1 MTNKIVFAA
10 FAATFLFAG
19 CGRERMA
26 NYRRERSE
34 SHYQNAMADYVAG
47 RLEAAEK
54 GFLDAVK
61 ANPANASARFQLA
74 CLLQDRAGDY
84 ALAAR
89 HFGEY
94 LLLDPSGDKAGLAK
108 ERIAICEKAVRKE
121 MSDAVAGGPA
131 AKELEETKKL
141 LAAETAEKK
150 SLVAQVASLNK
161 SIASMQ
167 DENARLRRMIGL
179 VGVDP
184 AEKHGMEIEKPEKI
198 DGAMRVLG
206 TSFEAEDEDGDRIV
220 IPANISE
227 IAKDEPGDGPK
238 VSPPPGEKRAAPE
251 RPEPSAD
258 EASKRPESYIVQEGD
273 TLYRIAV
280 KFYGD
285 MAAWRKIRDANKA
298 TITTDGRI
306 KAGQKI
312 ILP

>member
-1 MTNKIVFAA
+1 MNKTLFAA
-10 FAATFLFAG
+10 IAATLLFAG
-19 CGRERMA
+19 CSRERMA
-26 NYRRERSE
+26 NYKRERSE

-54 GFLDAVK
+54 GFLAAVK

-74 CLLQDRAGDY
+74 CLLQDRAGDHV
-84 ALAAR
+84 LAAR

-94 LLLDPSGDKAGLAK
+94 LLLDPSGDKASLAK
-108 ERIAICEKAVRKE
+108 ERIAICEKAMKKE

-131 AKELEETKKL
+131 ARELEETKKI
-141 LAAETAEKK
+141 LASEIAEKK
-150 SLVAQVASLNK
+150 TLAAKVASLEKN
-161 SIASMQ
+161 IASIE

-179 VGVDP
+179 VGEDP
-184 AEKHGMEIEKPEKI
+184 SEKHGMAMDKQEIL
-198 DGAMRVLG
+198 DGAVRALG
-206 TSFEAEDEDGDRIV
+206 TPTEAEEDDGDRIV
-220 IPANISE
+220 IPASISE
-227 IAKDEPGDGPK
+227 MAKDEPGDGPK
-238 VSPPPGEKRAAPE
+238 VAPPPGEKRTAPAQK
-251 RPEPSAD
+251 EPAGD

-285 MAAWRKIRDANKA
+285 MAAWRKIRDANKT

-312 ILP
+312 VLP

>member
-1 MTNKIVFAA
+1 MMNKTFLAA
-10 FAATFLFAG
+10 LAATLLFAG
-19 CGRERMA
+19 CSRERMA
-26 NYRRERSE
+26 NYKRERSE

-54 GFLDAVK
+54 GFFDAVK

-74 CLLQDRAGDY
+74 CLLQDRAGDH

-89 HFGEY
+89 HFSEY

-108 ERIAICEKAVRKE
+108 ERIAICEKAMKKE
-121 MSDAVAGGPA
+121 MADATAGGPA
-131 AKELEETKKL
+131 ARELEETKKL
-141 LAAETAEKK
+141 LAAESAEKK
-150 SLVAQVASLNK
+150 ALAAKVASLEKNV
-161 SIASMQ
+161 ASMQ
-167 DENARLRRMIGL
+167 DENARLRRM
-179 VGVDP
+179 VGVIGEDP
-184 AEKHGMEIEKPEKI
+184 SEKRGIAMDGVETI
-198 DGAMRVLG
+198 DGAVRALG
-206 TSFEAEDEDGDRIV
+206 TPSEAEEDGDRIV

-238 VSPPPGEKRAAPE
+238 VAPPPGEKRAAPAQK
-251 RPEPSAD
+251 EPVSD
-258 EASKRPESYIVQEGD
+258 DASKRPESYIVQEGD
-273 TLYRIAV
+273 TLYRIAT

-312 ILP
+312 VLP